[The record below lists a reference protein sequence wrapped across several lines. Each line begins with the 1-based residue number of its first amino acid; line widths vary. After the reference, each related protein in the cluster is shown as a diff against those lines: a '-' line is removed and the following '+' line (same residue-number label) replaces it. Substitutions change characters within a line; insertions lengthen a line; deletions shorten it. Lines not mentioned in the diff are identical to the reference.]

1 MTMVTVSI
9 VHKMVGYFAHSK
21 KGYAFC
27 DGDACIISG
36 TEALMHSYIMAMLC
50 NDKDKNI
57 IKKTTFGEIIGGLE
71 RGGAYAFDKEAYL
84 KFFSLAKRYGLNDLP
99 EPNFFFLERSPTG
112 LHFIRI
118 QLDGG

>member
-1 MTMVTVSI
+1 MVDLSI
-9 VHKMVGYFAHSK
+9 AHKSVGYFAHSK

-36 TEALMHSYIMAMLC
+36 TEALMFSYIKAMLT
-50 NDKDKNI
+50 NNKNKNI
-57 IKKTTFGEIIGGLE
+57 VKKTNLGEVISGLE

-84 KFFSLAKRYGLNDLP
+84 KFFSLAEKYGLHDLP
-99 EPNFFFLERSPTG
+99 EPNVFFLERSPTG

-118 QLDGG
+118 QLNGG

>member
-1 MTMVTVSI
+1 MTMVTLSI
-9 VHKMVGYFAHSK
+9 AHKIVGYFAHSK

-36 TEALMHSYIMAMLC
+36 TEALMFSYIKAMLS
-50 NDKDKNI
+50 NKKNKNI
-57 IKKTTFGEIIGGLE
+57 VKKTKFGEIVSGLE

-84 KFFSLAKRYGLNDLP
+84 KFFSIAEEYGLNDLP
-99 EPNFFFLERSPTG
+99 EPNSLFLEPSPTG

-118 QLDGG
+118 QLYGG

>member
-1 MTMVTVSI
+1 MTMVDLSI
-9 VHKMVGYFAHSK
+9 AHKTVGYFAHSK

-36 TEALMHSYIMAMLC
+36 TEALMFSYIKAMLS
-50 NDKDKNI
+50 NDKHKNI
-57 IKKTTFGEIIGGLE
+57 VKKTKFGEIISGIN

-84 KFFSLAKRYGLNDLP
+84 KFLPLAEKYGLNDLP
-99 EPNFFFLERSPTG
+99 EPNSFFSESSPTG

-118 QLDGG
+118 QLYGG